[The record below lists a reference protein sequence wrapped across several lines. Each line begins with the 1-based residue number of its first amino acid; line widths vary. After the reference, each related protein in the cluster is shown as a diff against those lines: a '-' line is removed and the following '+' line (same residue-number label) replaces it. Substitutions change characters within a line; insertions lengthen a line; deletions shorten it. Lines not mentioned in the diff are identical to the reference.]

1 MHESIEKIKSRLKV
15 GSYCFQMLCH
25 LEQGGTFTVWEARD
39 LFGCTSTLARIA
51 ELRDLG
57 VPIVSTPEDN
67 NVRYSMR
74 EAASQPKQNLYQ
86 QAAAEIIAKH
96 LPCVDNWQMYSFAKQ
111 AYQQMTL
118 DFPFNEFE
126 FCCACRAFEN
136 HFVNSKGM

>member
-1 MHESIEKIKSRLKV
+1 MHEQIEKIKSRLKV

-67 NVRYSMR
+67 HVRYSLPK
-74 EAASQPKQNLYQ
+74 AALQTSRNQNLYQ
-86 QAAAEIIAKH
+86 QAAAEIIARY
-96 LPCVDNWQMYSFAKQ
+96 LPCIDNWQMYSFAKQ
-111 AYQQMTL
+111 AYQQETMYL
-118 DFPFNEFE
+118 AWNEFE
-126 FCCACRAFEN
+126 FCRACRAFEN
-136 HFVNSKGM
+136 HFCE

>member
-1 MHESIEKIKSRLKV
+1 MHENISEIKSRLKV

-67 NVRYSMR
+67 HVRYSM
-74 EAASQPKQNLYQ
+74 S
-86 QAAAEIIAKH
+86 
-96 LPCVDNWQMYSFAKQ
+96 
-111 AYQQMTL
+111 
-118 DFPFNEFE
+118 
-126 FCCACRAFEN
+126 AFEN
-136 HFVNSKGM
+136 HFVNSYQQAALKGGDNVNHPS

>member
-1 MHESIEKIKSRLKV
+1 MHENISEIKRRLKD
-15 GSYCFQMLCH
+15 GSYCFRMLCH

-67 NVRYSMR
+67 HVRYSM
-74 EAASQPKQNLYQ
+74 STKQNLYQ

-111 AYQQMTL
+111 AYQQKIMYL
-118 DFPFNEFE
+118 AFNEFE